1 MSDQAINF
9 YDNNTP
15 PQPDIEIVSGGVN
28 FSFLKSG
35 DSNMPNIPE
44 PPDETTAVSKRR
56 GRPPKPRDEN
66 GNIIRADSAEVVTS
80 VLDEYRE
87 TNNLIRQTINEV
99 DTLSVELKEEMDNIR
114 SSRTLKNKYMY
125 LTNLSSNIGAL
136 LGTKIQAIKEL
147 NSVIK
152 NATDFDYKKQ
162 KDMAIA
168 NGADTDQQIYN
179 LYNAFV
185 NSPISSGPSS
195 LGPSTAQMSIAG
207 TPNIIRADSTATSPL
222 DVGYQN
228 FQSTMTPEQRMIVM
242 EDQIKQVI
250 VYDKATGQKYFDVVD
265 LQGNSVPGV
274 PRRDPMFLQDFTID
288 TRTKTARSVNLNESI
303 PLVILNEDKSFDE
316 Y

>member
-1 MSDQAINF
+1 MSNSAINF
-9 YDNNTP
+9 YDNTP
-15 PQPDIEIVSGGVN
+15 PQPDIEVVSGGVN

-35 DSNMPNIPE
+35 DSSMPTIPE
-44 PPDETTAVSKRR
+44 PPEEITSVGRRR

-66 GNIIRADSAEVVTS
+66 GNIIKVDSPEVVTS

-114 SSRTLKNKYMY
+114 ASRTLKNKYMY
-125 LTNLSSNIGAL
+125 LTNLSGNIGAL

-168 NGADTDQQIYN
+168 NGADADQQIYN

-185 NSPISSGPSS
+185 NSPVSAGPSS

-207 TPNIIRADSTATSPL
+207 TPNIIRADSNVSSPL

-228 FQSTMTPEQRMIVM
+228 FQATMTPEQRMIVM
-242 EDQIKQVI
+242 EDQVKQVL

-265 LQGNSVPGV
+265 MQGNSVPGV
-274 PRRDPMFLQDFTID
+274 PRRDAMFLEDFTID
-288 TRTKTARSVNLNESI
+288 TRTKTARSINLNETI
-303 PLVILNEDKSFDE
+303 PLVVLNENRSFDE